1 MTLATIQSARLK
13 NFSHGFFTR
22 KGGQSKGIYK
32 GLNCGLG
39 SRDDAKTIIGNRNLV
54 AQHMGTSLD
63 NIVGVHQIHSVEA
76 IICNGTFKT
85 SPKADALVTNT
96 RGLLLSV
103 LTADC
108 QPVIFAD
115 RENSV
120 IGIAHAGWR
129 GALNGVLNSTINK
142 MEALGAERNQISA
155 VIGPCIS
162 QNAYEVGLDF
172 FEKFTSSNKKNKD
185 YFSYN
190 SDTKK
195 YHFDLPNFSLNL
207 LKNEGI
213 SSIEW
218 TGHCTYSDPKNF
230 FSYRRSCHK
239 NELDYGRLISAIML

>member
-1 MTLATIQSARLK
+1 MTLTIIQSERLK

-39 SRDDAKTIIGNRNLV
+39 SRDDAKSIIGNRNLV

-63 NIVGVHQIHSVEA
+63 KIVGVHQIHSVEA

-96 RGLLLSV
+96 QGLLLSV

-155 VIGPCIS
+155 AIGPCIS

-185 YFSYN
+185 YFAYN

-218 TGHCTYSDPKNF
+218 TGHCTYNDPKNF

-239 NELDYGRLISAIML
+239 NESDYGRLISAIML

>member
-1 MTLATIQSARLK
+1 MTLATIQSSRLK
-13 NFSHGFFTR
+13 SFNHGFFTR

-39 SRDDAKTIIGNRNLV
+39 SRDDSKTIIGNRNLV
-54 AQHMGTSLD
+54 AQHMGTSLE
-63 NIVGVHQIHSVEA
+63 NIVSVHQIHSVEA
-76 IICNGTFKT
+76 IICNRTIKP

-129 GALNGVLNSTINK
+129 GALNGILNSTINK
-142 MEALGAERNQISA
+142 MEALGAERSQISA

-172 FEKFTSSNKKNKD
+172 FEKFTNSNIKNKD

-213 SSIEW
+213 SSTEW

-239 NELDYGRLISAIML
+239 NEPDYGRLISAVML

>member
-39 SRDDAKTIIGNRNLV
+39 SRDDEKTIIGNRNLV

-63 NIVGVHQIHSVEA
+63 KIVGVHQIHSVEA
-76 IICNGTFKT
+76 IICNKTFET

-96 RGLLLSV
+96 PGLLLSV

-115 RENSV
+115 EKNSV

-172 FEKFTSSNKKNKD
+172 FEKFKGANKKNTD
-185 YFSYN
+185 YFTYS
-190 SDTKK
+190 SDTEK

-218 TGHCTYSDPKNF
+218 TGHCTYSDPKKF

-239 NELDYGRLISAIML
+239 NEPDYGRLISAIML

>member
-22 KGGQSKGIYK
+22 KGGQSKGVYK

-39 SRDDAKTIIGNRNLV
+39 SRDDAKTILSNRNLV

-129 GALNGVLNSTINK
+129 GALNGILNSTINK
-142 MEALGAERNQISA
+142 MESLGAKRNQISA

-162 QNAYEVGLDF
+162 QSAYEVGLDF

-185 YFSYN
+185 YFAYSF
-190 SDTKK
+190 DTKK

-207 LKNEGI
+207 LKDEGI

-218 TGHCTYSDPKNF
+218 TGHCTYSDPKKF

-239 NELDYGRLISAIML
+239 NEPDYGRLISAIML

>member
-1 MTLATIQSARLK
+1 MTLATIQSSRLK

-63 NIVGVHQIHSVEA
+63 KIVSVHQIHSVEA
-76 IICNGTFKT
+76 IICNRTIKP
-85 SPKADALVTNT
+85 SPMADALVTNKQ
-96 RGLLLSV
+96 GLLLSV

-115 RENSV
+115 SENRV

-129 GALNGVLNSTINK
+129 GALNGVLTSTINK
-142 MEALGAERNQISA
+142 MEALGAERSQISA

-172 FEKFTSSNKKNKD
+172 FEKFNSANKKNKN
-185 YFSYN
+185 YFTYS

-195 YHFDLPNFSLNL
+195 YHFNLPNFSLNL
-207 LKNEGI
+207 LKDEGI

-218 TGHCTYSDPKNF
+218 TGHCTYSDPK
-230 FSYRRSCHK
+230 
-239 NELDYGRLISAIML
+239 ISFHIEEVVTKMSPTMDD

>member
-1 MTLATIQSARLK
+1 MTLATIQSSRLK

-39 SRDDAKTIIGNRNLV
+39 SSDDAKTILSNRNLV
-54 AQHMGTSLD
+54 AEHMGTSLD

-76 IICNGTFKT
+76 IICNGTFET
-85 SPKADALVTNT
+85 APKADALVTNT
-96 RGLLLSV
+96 PGLLLSV

-129 GALNGVLNSTINK
+129 GTLSGILNSTINK

-185 YFSYN
+185 YFAYS

-207 LKNEGI
+207 LKDEGI
-213 SSIEW
+213 SSI
-218 TGHCTYSDPKNF
+218 
-230 FSYRRSCHK
+230 
-239 NELDYGRLISAIML
+239 

>member
-1 MTLATIQSARLK
+1 MKLANIRSSRLK
-13 NFSHGFFTR
+13 NFRHGFFTR
-22 KGGQSKGIYK
+22 KGGVSKGIYK

-39 SRDDAKTIIGNRNLV
+39 SSDDEKTVLRNRDLV
-54 AQHMGTSLD
+54 AQHMGTCLK
-63 NIVGVHQIHSVEA
+63 NMITVHQIHSVEA
-76 IICNGTFKT
+76 IICNRTFET

-96 RGLLLSV
+96 PGLLLSV

-115 RENSV
+115 EKNSV

-172 FEKFTSSNKKNKD
+172 FEKFNSANKKNKN
-185 YFSYN
+185 YFTYS

-195 YHFDLPNFSLNL
+195 YHFNLPNFSLNL
-207 LKNEGI
+207 LEDEGI

-218 TGHCTYSDPKNF
+218 TGHCTYSDPKKF

-239 NELDYGRLISAIML
+239 NESDYGRLISAIML

>member
-1 MTLATIQSARLK
+1 MTLATIQSSRLK
-13 NFSHGFFTR
+13 NFNHGFFTR

-39 SRDDAKTIIGNRNLV
+39 SRDDSKTIIGNRNLV

-63 NIVGVHQIHSVEA
+63 KIVSVHQIHSVEA
-76 IICNGTFKT
+76 IICNRTIKP
-85 SPKADALVTNT
+85 SPMADALVTNT
-96 RGLLLSV
+96 QGLLLSV

-115 RENSV
+115 SENRV

-142 MEALGAERNQISA
+142 METLGAERNQISA

-172 FEKFTSSNKKNKD
+172 FEKFTRSNKKNKD

-239 NELDYGRLISAIML
+239 NEPDYGRLISAIML